1 MKIGSEERQTIEA
14 ESKQTQ
20 NIAEG
25 LISTFHKH
33 LLFVKG
39 WIPTVTS

>member
-1 MKIGSEERQTIEA
+1 MNIGSEERQTIEA

-25 LISTFHKH
+25 FISTFHKH
-33 LLFVKG
+33 LLFEKAG
-39 WIPTVTS
+39 FQM